1 MSTSPTVSA
10 ADSNGPGSAA
20 LNTPASDRSP
30 LQQTQ
35 RSVQEQ
41 SPALRALLYSGVAIT
56 VLSALGLALLLVSY
70 FISLEPWPVFYW
82 LGLFGLPLGF
92 ALMLGYVVAAAIA
105 RRRS

>member
-1 MSTSPTVSA
+1 MPWSQPKPWARSTTGPSSGPVAVTVTKAPELPTEPSA
-10 ADSNGPGSAA
+10 PRTTTN
-20 LNTPASDRSP
+20 
-30 LQQTQ
+30 
-35 RSVQEQ
+35 
-41 SPALRALLYSGVAIT
+41 VA
-56 VLSALGLALLLVSY
+56 VGLVVGLVLLLVSY